1 MHDPCIHLLNKKSNA
16 LFNKNGMVFKSEK
29 SKKTFDYD
37 FVFNLVNNNW
47 TILIF
52 EMDFTNTNQ
61 LIKFLKT
68 NKIKKIAF
76 VINDVFR
83 VSHKNKFIPPMS
95 VGFIQNDLKNVVLNE
110 IEIIKD
116 IIKKTGIAEYKVYHC
131 EIVPDYIQDFV
142 NLEINYYDLFLF
154 QWIRHHRNHMSV
166 LHHNNFKYKVSSFN
180 KRYEEYRV
188 MLTALFHKNRDFY
201 YTLCQKVPIEQFFKN
216 EHFSFD
222 LFEHKFKKH
231 LKKKCKSLYK
241 NLPVSIDTKNP
252 WNNIFTTKIQD
263 SFVHLINETRFCSPM
278 QNISEKSIRPII
290 AKRPFILAGAPGSLE
305 LLKNLGFKTFDKW
318 WCEDYDKEKD
328 HHKRLIMIYHLVNDI
343 LNKDK
348 DELETILN
356 EMQETLEY
364 NYKVYLNFKTKTYS
378 NIN

>member
-116 IIKKTGIAEYKVYHC
+116 IIKKTGIVEYKVYHC
-131 EIVPDYIQDFV
+131 EIIPKYIQDFM
-142 NLEINYYDLFLF
+142 NLDINYYDLYLF
-154 QWIRHHRNHMSV
+154 QWIRHYRKHV
-166 LHHNNFKYKVSSFN
+166 LISHCDDFKYKVSSFN
-180 KRYEEYRV
+180 KRYDEYRV
-188 MLTALFHKNRDFY
+188 ILTALLHEDDKFY
-201 YTLCQKVPIEQFFKN
+201 YTLCQTDPLDRFFKN
-216 EHFSFD
+216 KHFSID
-222 LFEHKFKKH
+222 LFESNFKEH
-231 LKKKCKSLYK
+231 LKKQCKKLYK
-241 NLPVSIDTKNP
+241 KSFVNLHTEDSWDSVL
-252 WNNIFTTKIQD
+252 TTKIQN
-263 SFVHLINETRFCSPM
+263 SFLHLINETRFCSPM

-290 AKRPFILAGAPGSLE
+290 AKRPFILAGAPGSLK
-305 LLKNLGFKTFDKW
+305 LLKSLGFKTFDQW
-318 WCEDYDKEKD
+318 WCEDYDKEKN
-328 HHKRLIMIYHLVNDI
+328 HHKRLIMIYKLVDSI
-343 LNKDK
+343 LNKD
-348 DELETILN
+348 DIELKQMLKEMNLIL
-356 EMQETLEY
+356 EH
-364 NYKVYLNFKTKTYS
+364 NYQIYLNFKTEIYQT
-378 NIN
+378 I